1 MKRPTHAGLTWLI
14 ILWMLGGL
22 CGPETSFG
30 QSGARPT
37 SPPLPARKAA
47 LIDVTGYWASI
58 ISVDWR
64 WRMMTPPIGDY
75 SSVPLNPEGI
85 RVTRAW
91 DPKAD
96 AAQGAQCKAYGA
108 AGLMRLPEELQIQW
122 SDDNTLQIQTD
133 AGMQTRQLH
142 FDGHWAGG
150 AATAQGYSSASW
162 YKQTQTVGF
171 NPPSNGPKP
180 GGGGTLKVMTTH
192 MLPGYLRRN
201 GVPYSG
207 SAVMTEYFDRIDD
220 EGTSYLIVTS
230 VVEDAV
236 YLRDIFITT
245 EEYMRMPDGS
255 RWDPEPCRIIPPT
268 SSSQVVG

>member
-1 MKRPTHAGLTWLI
+1 MKRPQHAKLAGLVVLCV
-14 ILWMLGGL
+14 LGPL
-22 CGPETSFG
+22 CAAQVAFG
-30 QSGARPT
+30 QLGAAPAG
-37 SPPLPARKAA
+37 PPLPAKKAA

-64 WRMMTPPIGDY
+64 WRMMTAPVGDF

-96 AAQGAQCKAYGA
+96 EAQGAQCKAYGA
-108 AGLMRLPEELQIQW
+108 AGLMRLPEELLIQW
-122 SDDNTLQIQTD
+122 TDDNTLQIQTD
-133 AGMQTRQLH
+133 TGMQVRQLH
-142 FDGHWAGG
+142 FGGHWSAGEP
-150 AATAQGYSSASW
+150 TAQGYSTAAW

-180 GGGGTLKVMTTH
+180 GGGGSLKVMTTH
-192 MLPGYLRRN
+192 MLAGYLRRN
-201 GVPYSG
+201 GVPYSADA
-207 SAVMTEYFDRIDD
+207 SMTEYLDRIDD

-230 VVEDAV
+230 VVEDPV

-245 EEYMRMPDGS
+245 EEFMKMPDGS
-255 RWDPEPCRIIPPT
+255 HWDPQPCRIIPPT
-268 SSSQVVG
+268 STSQVLG